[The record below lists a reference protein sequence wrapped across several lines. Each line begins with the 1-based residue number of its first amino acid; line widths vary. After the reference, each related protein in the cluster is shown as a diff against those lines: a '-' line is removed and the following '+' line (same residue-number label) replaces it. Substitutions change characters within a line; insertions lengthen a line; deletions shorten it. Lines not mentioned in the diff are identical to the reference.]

1 MWKNNDG
8 LLTTWLRSM
17 MNEDV
22 LSMVIGLQTAQEI
35 WLTVEENML
44 PATKEQETWLK
55 DSLYSLKKGSSKLDE
70 FLKKFKGLCD
80 KLAAIG
86 KPMNDDDKI
95 FQIARALGPK
105 YADFKTAMLTK
116 PPYPSLKK
124 FINALQN
131 HEHTVIV
138 EKDEEAR
145 LGTNQNQA
153 FFGQRGRG
161 RNQRGGRPPYR
172 GRGSQRNS
180 GENNTSDEE
189 VICQIC
195 HKRKHSAAECWYRY
209 DYDNEEDPHAL
220 AAMNLQEN
228 NDQQFYENKVL
239 AKGSK
244 QGKLYTLEG
253 DFHAA
258 FNAIQGESSGF
269 SLWHKR
275 LGHANPKILE
285 ALKRNN
291 FIDFSSWSKAPR
303 ICCFL
308 KFQKQV
314 EKQLDKKIT
323 IFQSD
328 GGGEFNST
336 AFIKHLENC
345 GITRQIS
352 CPYTPEQ
359 NGVAERKHRHINE
372 TALTMMFHASLPL
385 KLWVDSF
392 LAATYIINRLPLS
405 PLKNK
410 SPYEILFKKLPDYRG
425 LKEHSTLTTFP
436 QQDEW
441 LPKNSPNCEN
451 LNDSRAVKVNNCKGA
466 TISTPHVQ
474 FMPHKDVN
482 LDNNS
487 NATSPIISDF
497 PQDNLEDNLNSATPH
512 DKSEAIPNILES
524 PHAMQPLTTNDSNS
538 SSSHATEPPNL
549 SRNTDNSPATNSQPD
564 YPDISN
570 RLFVEL
576 KIPNTAAEP
585 QNLNTHPMMT
595 RNKLKQNPKLA
606 LQASHSREIE
616 PKTLK
621 TALKN
626 PLWTQAMKE
635 ELQALHQNQT
645 WVLVPRPNNV
655 NVIGSK
661 WVYRIKYREN
671 GTIDRYKARLVAKG
685 FTQVPGVDFDETFSP
700 VIKATTIRLILAI
713 AVSSKWLIKQLDV
726 RNAFLHGLLKEIVYM
741 EQPPGFRNSR
751 HPTYYTK
758 DLLSKAR
765 MQDCSP
771 INTPMAIRSIP
782 CSDDNEPVD
791 ATEYRGLVGSLQYLT
806 YTRPDITFAVNRK
819 QHTVSRSSA
828 EAEYRSMASAAAE
841 LTWLTYLLNDIGFC
855 IPKAPT
861 LLCDNL
867 SAIHMTKNPVFHARM
882 KHIELDVH
890 FVREK
895 VAKGSLFT
903 RYVPSHLQIADTL
916 TKPLGKHQFL
926 TLRTK
931 LGVHR
936 MSLPSLRGA
945 DKDKSQATN
954 MVACTAMARGFPT
967 SRLSHN

>member
-1 MWKNNDG
+1 MK
-8 LLTTWLRSM
+8 
-17 MNEDV
+17 
-22 LSMVIGLQTAQEI
+22 
-35 WLTVEENML
+35 
-44 PATKEQETWLK
+44 
-55 DSLYSLKKGSSKLDE
+55 SK
-70 FLKKFKGLCD
+70 
-80 KLAAIG
+80 
-86 KPMNDDDKI
+86 
-95 FQIARALGPK
+95 
-105 YADFKTAMLTK
+105 
-116 PPYPSLKK
+116 
-124 FINALQN
+124 
-131 HEHTVIV
+131 
-138 EKDEEAR
+138 
-145 LGTNQNQA
+145 
-153 FFGQRGRG
+153 
-161 RNQRGGRPPYR
+161 
-172 GRGSQRNS
+172 
-180 GENNTSDEE
+180 
-189 VICQIC
+189 
-195 HKRKHSAAECWYRY
+195 
-209 DYDNEEDPHAL
+209 
-220 AAMNLQEN
+220 
-228 NDQQFYENKVL
+228 ENKVL

-285 ALKRNN
+285 ALKRND

-303 ICCFL
+303 ICVSCQLGKSCRKSFNLSNNKADFPLQKVHCDIWGPAPITSTQHFRYYVLFVDDYSRFSWLYPLKQKSDFLECFL

-392 LAATYIINRLPLS
+392 LVATYIINRLPLS

-425 LKEHSTLTTFP
+425 LKVLGCRCFPYLRDYSKTKFDKKSYPCVFIGYSPLHKGYRCLQPETNRVYISRHVVFDENYLPFKKLTSFFNVQEHSTLTTFP

-585 QNLNTHPMMT
+585 QSLNTHPMMT

-661 WVYRIKYREN
+661 WVYRIKYRED

-713 AVSSKWLIKQLDV
+713 AVSSKWLIKKLDV
-726 RNAFLHGLLKEIVYM
+726 RNAFLHGLLKETVYM

-751 HPTYYTK
+751 HPAYVCKLKKSLYGLKQAPRAWFECLSQALISLGFSSSKADSSLFIFNNKSILILILIYVDDVIITGNNEKEIQSIINNLSSKFALK
-758 DLLSKAR
+758 DL
-765 MQDCSP
+765 
-771 INTPMAIRSIP
+771 
-782 CSDDNEPVD
+782 
-791 ATEYRGLVGSLQYLT
+791 G
-806 YTRPDITFAVNRK
+806 
-819 QHTVSRSSA
+819 
-828 EAEYRSMASAAAE
+828 
-841 LTWLTYLLNDIGFC
+841 
-855 IPKAPT
+855 
-861 LLCDNL
+861 NL
-867 SAIHMTKNPVFHARM
+867 HYFLG
-882 KHIELDVH
+882 IEV
-890 FVREK
+890 
-895 VAKGSLFT
+895 
-903 RYVPSHLQIADTL
+903 Q
-916 TKPLGKHQFL
+916 
-926 TLRTK
+926 
-931 LGVHR
+931 
-936 MSLPSLRGA
+936 
-945 DKDKSQATN
+945 
-954 MVACTAMARGFPT
+954 
-967 SRLSHN
+967 